1 MKDERPWDST
11 DLFLEE
17 CAEVKKLVDKLNDC
31 MTLIC
36 EDVGFHSVQL
46 YNIWINRNLRC
57 RKSNRTFNDGR
68 LGALFSGVW
77 YLDADENLDPRRYYF
92 PKK

>member
-36 EDVGFHSVQL
+36 EDVGF
-46 YNIWINRNLRC
+46 I
-57 RKSNRTFNDGR
+57 RTT
-68 LGALFSGVW
+68 L
-77 YLDADENLDPRRYYF
+77 
-92 PKK
+92 